1 VNKDE
6 YIKQVFETFYRL
18 DARPVEQTTV
28 TSTKRKLKAHSP
40 IKKHPLAS
48 RLSDLPITDSQGNC
62 WCILHNKFPTL

>member
-28 TSTKRKLKAHSP
+28 TQHQTKTESTQP
-40 IKKHPLAS
+40 NKKHPLAS